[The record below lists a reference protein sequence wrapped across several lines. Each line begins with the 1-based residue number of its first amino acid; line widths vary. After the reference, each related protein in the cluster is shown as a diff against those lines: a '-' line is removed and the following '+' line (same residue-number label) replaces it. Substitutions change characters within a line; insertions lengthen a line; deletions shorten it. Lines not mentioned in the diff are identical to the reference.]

1 MWNAI
6 AGGTL
11 VGDVKA
17 APIHE
22 LARDPEQDE
31 LHEFGR
37 WTRAAVPLGA
47 GHKAFHITSFYGPP
61 KGDVIRNNYAD
72 KLLKL
77 LFEFSRDFGTQMPAA
92 I

>member
-11 VGDVKA
+11 VA
-17 APIHE
+17 ATKPTPIHE

-37 WTRAAVPLGA
+37 WARAAVPLGA
-47 GHKAFHITSFYGPP
+47 GNKAFHITSFYGPP
-61 KGDVIRNNYAD
+61 KGDLIRNNYAG
-72 KLLKL
+72 KLLKA
-77 LFEFSRDFGTQMPAA
+77 LFEFSRDFGSQMPAA